1 MKYVLP
7 ILLVS
12 AMPAMAQ
19 SPELEQACRTVL
31 QNFLMKPDVKLGQAQ
46 SFPELQPPG
55 ARISFSERADTD
67 ASKMDDVID
76 CEFQNAKP
84 PYGLTKFCI
93 SSTCYSEGERADD
106 RRRRFEEMRALMT
119 RK

>member
-7 ILLVS
+7 ILLAT

-19 SPELEQACRTVL
+19 SPQLEQACHTVL
-31 QNFLMKPDVKLGQAQ
+31 QNFLMKPDVKIGQTQ
-46 SFPELQPPG
+46 SFPELTPPG
-55 ARISFSERADTD
+55 ARITFSERQDAD

-76 CEFQNAKP
+76 CEFQKATAP
-84 PYGLTKFCI
+84 FGLTKFCI
-93 SSTCYSEGERADD
+93 SSTCYSPGERADD
-106 RRRRFEEMRALMT
+106 RRRRFEEMQALMN